1 MASKSK
7 SIDSEIIDMKKIN
20 FIILFIMLGYNLKA
34 QNYTEVLGRPTDVS
48 ITMSI
53 LFDKSVNVYWEY
65 GLVSGSYTSNTPV
78 YTAVADSAIEVVFN
92 DLTANTKYFY
102 RTKYKL
108 IGTNIY
114 FNGAEH
120 YFQTQRKLGS
130 TFSFVVE
137 ADPHLDSNCDPAAYK
152 LTLQHMLSKKPDFI
166 IDLGDNAMS
175 DKLPVIDKKSIV
187 DRTLLFRNYFNELT
201 HSAPLFVT
209 LGNHEGELGWL
220 PNTNESSLPTMAAL
234 IRKTYFPNPFPNQ
247 FYSGNM
253 VSEPM
258 VGIRE
263 NYYAWEWGDAL
274 FVVIDPYMYTKSKPE
289 WGWSLGLE
297 QYNWLKKTLS
307 NSKAKFKFLFSH
319 QLVGGTGT
327 DGRGGSEFVHL
338 YEMGARNTDSSF
350 GFSSNRPGWDKPIH
364 YLLYE
369 NKASIYFHGHDHLFA
384 KQDKDGIVY
393 QEVPQPSAKN
403 LTTITGTAYGYMNG
417 VLMPNRGYLYI
428 TVSPDKAQVEYIKT
442 YLPSE
447 ENATRKNGETAYSYS
462 IVPSLVTGINEIIS
476 NDFIKV
482 FPNPVANKIFIQGGN
497 NIQNFEI
504 KILNIMGDI
513 VLLGKKKEI
522 DVSFLSNGVYFLNYQ
537 TENYIVSKKIIIQH

>member
-1 MASKSK
+1 
-7 SIDSEIIDMKKIN
+7 MKKVIV
-20 FIILFIMLGYNLKA
+20 LFFCVLCYNSKA
-34 QNYTEVLGRPTDVS
+34 QNYTEVLGRPTDTT

-65 GLVSGSYTSNTPV
+65 GISSGSYTLNTPI
-78 YTAVADSAIEVVFN
+78 YTTIADTPIEVVFN
-92 DLTANTKYFY
+92 NLIANTKYYY

-108 IGTNIY
+108 VGTSMYI
-114 FNGAEH
+114 NGAEH
-120 YFQTQRKLGS
+120 FFQTQRKPGS

-137 ADPHLDSNCDPAAYK
+137 ADPHLDSNCTPEAYK
-152 LTLQHMLSKKPDFI
+152 ITLQHMLSKKPDFI

-201 HSAPLFVT
+201 HSVPLYVT
-209 LGNHEGELGWL
+209 LGNHEGESGWL
-220 PNTNESSLPTMAAL
+220 PNINENSLPTMAAL

-247 FYSGNM
+247 FYSGNS
-253 VSEPM
+253 VPEPM

-274 FVVIDPYMYTKSKPE
+274 FIVIDPYMYTKSKPE

-297 QYNWLKKTLS
+297 QYNWLKKTLT
-307 NSKAKFKFLFSH
+307 NSKAKYKFLFSH

-338 YEMGARNTDSSF
+338 YEMGGRNTDSTY
-350 GFSSNRPGWDKPIH
+350 GFAANRPGWDKPVH
-364 YLLYE
+364 YLLYD

-403 LTTITGTAYGYMNG
+403 LTTVTGTAYGYVNG
-417 VLMPNRGYLYI
+417 ILMPNRGYLYV
-428 TVSPDKAQVEYIKT
+428 TVSPDKAQVDYVKT
-442 YLPSE
+442 YLPTE
-447 ENATRKNGETAYSYS
+447 ENAIRKNGDIAYTYS
-462 IVPSLVTGINEIIS
+462 IVPSTVTGINEIIS
-476 NDFIKV
+476 NDFIKIY
-482 FPNPVANKIFIQGGN
+482 PNPASNKIIVQSSDN
-497 NIQNFEI
+497 LPNFQI
-504 KILNIMGDI
+504 RVLDIMGNI
-513 VLLGKKKEI
+513 ILVTKNKEI
-522 DVSFLSNGVYFLNYQ
+522 DVSGLKNGVYFLNFE
-537 TENYIVSKKIIIQH
+537 TEQYISSKKIIVQH

>member
-1 MASKSK
+1 MNKLLL
-7 SIDSEIIDMKKIN
+7 IIFTLSSYIA
-20 FIILFIMLGYNLKA
+20 KA
-34 QNYTEVLGRPTDVS
+34 QNYTEVLGRPTDTD
-48 ITMSI
+48 ITMNI
-53 LFDKSVNVYWEY
+53 LFDKAVNVYWEY
-65 GLVSGSYTSNTPV
+65 GLSSNIYTFATPIYNT
-78 YTAVADSAIEVVFN
+78 VADTPMEVVFN
-92 DLTANTKYFY
+92 NLISNTKYFY

-108 IGTNIY
+108 MGSNIY
-114 FNGAEH
+114 INGAEH
-120 YFQTQRKLGS
+120 YFQTQRKSGS

-137 ADPHLDSNCDPAAYK
+137 ADPHLDSNCDPESYK

-175 DKLPVIDKKSIV
+175 DKLPVIDKKSII
-187 DRTLLFRNYFNELT
+187 DRTILFRSYFNELT
-201 HSAPLFVT
+201 HSVPLYVT
-209 LGNHEGELGWL
+209 LGNHEGESGWL
-220 PNTNESSLPTMAAL
+220 TNTNESSLPTMAAL

-247 FYSGNM
+247 FYTGNS
-253 VSEPM
+253 VPEPM

-307 NSKAKFKFLFSH
+307 NSKAKYKFLFSH

-327 DGRGGSEFVHL
+327 DGRGGAEFAHL
-338 YEMGARNTDSSF
+338 YEMGGRNTDSTY
-350 GFSSNRPGWDKPIH
+350 GFATNRPGWDKPIH
-364 YLLYE
+364 YLLFE

-403 LTTITGTAYGYMNG
+403 LATITGTAYGYVNG

-428 TVSPDKAQVEYIKT
+428 TVSPNKAQVDYIRT
-442 YLPSE
+442 YLPTE
-447 ENATRKNGETAYSYS
+447 ENGTRKNGDIAYSYS

-482 FPNPVANKIFIQGGN
+482 YPNPASNKIIVQGGN
-497 NIQNFEI
+497 NIQEYQI
-504 KILNIMGDI
+504 KLLNLMGEI
-513 VLLGKKKEI
+513 VLLTTKKEI
-522 DVSFLSNGVYFLNYQ
+522 DVSSLPSGIYFLNFE
-537 TENYIVSKKIIIQH
+537 TENYISSKKIVIQH

>member
-1 MASKSK
+1 
-7 SIDSEIIDMKKIN
+7 MKKI
-20 FIILFIMLGYNLKA
+20 FSILLIFANYHSIA
-34 QNYTEVLGRPTDVS
+34 QNYTEVLGRPTDTS
-48 ITMSI
+48 ITMNI

-65 GLVSGSYTSNTPV
+65 GLTTGSYTMNTPI
-78 YTAVADSAIEVVFN
+78 YTTIADTPIEINFSNLV
-92 DLTANTKYFY
+92 ANTKYFY
-102 RTKYKL
+102 RTRYKL
-108 IGTNIY
+108 TNASNYVTGT
-114 FNGAEH
+114 EH
-120 YFQTQRKLGS
+120 YFQTQRKSGS

-137 ADPHLDSNCDPAAYK
+137 ADPHLDSNCDSNAYR

-166 IDLGDNAMS
+166 VDLGDNAMS
-175 DKLPVIDKKSIV
+175 DKLPVIDKKSII

-201 HSAPLFVT
+201 HSVPLYVT

-220 PNTNESSLPTMAAL
+220 PNTNENSLPTMAAL

-247 FYSGNM
+247 FYSGNT

-289 WGWSLGLE
+289 WGWTLGLE

-338 YEMGARNTDSSF
+338 YEMGGRNTDSTF
-350 GFSSNRPGWDKPIH
+350 GFNSNRPGWDKPIH

-403 LTTITGTAYGYMNG
+403 LTTITGTAYGYVNG
-417 VLMPNRGYLYI
+417 ILMPNRGYLYI
-428 TVSPDKAQVEYIKT
+428 TVSPNKAQVDYVKT

-447 ENATRKNGETAYSYS
+447 ENATRKNGDIAYTYS
-462 IVPSLVTGINEIIS
+462 IVPSLVTGINEVIS
-476 NDFIKV
+476 NDFIKI
-482 FPNPVANKIFIQGGN
+482 FPNPATNKIIVQGGD
-497 NIQNFEI
+497 NIQRFEI
-504 KILNIMGDI
+504 KLLNIMGEMLI
-513 VLLGKKKEI
+513 ITKKKEI
-522 DVSFLSNGVYFLNYQ
+522 DVSTLPNGVYFLNFE
-537 TENYIVSKKIIIQH
+537 TENYISSKKVIIQH

>member
-1 MASKSK
+1 MRR
-7 SIDSEIIDMKKIN
+7 
-20 FIILFIMLGYNLKA
+20 ILIVLFVSAFYLSNA
-34 QNYTEVLGRPTDVS
+34 QNYTEVLGRPTDTS

-65 GLVSGSYTSNTPV
+65 GTSSASYSLSTPIFSTIADTPIEINFSN
-78 YTAVADSAIEVVFN
+78 
-92 DLTANTKYFY
+92 LTANTKYFY

-108 IGTNIY
+108 NGSTNYIS
-114 FNGAEH
+114 GAEH
-120 YFQTQRKLGS
+120 SFQTQRKIGS
-130 TFSFVVE
+130 TFSFVIE
-137 ADPHLDSNCDPAAYK
+137 ADPHLDSNCDSNAYR

-209 LGNHEGELGWL
+209 LGNHEGESGWL

-234 IRKTYFPNPFPNQ
+234 IRKTYFPNPYPNQ
-247 FYSGNM
+247 FYSGNS

-274 FVVIDPYMYTKSKPE
+274 FIVIDPYMYTKSKPE

-307 NSKAKFKFLFSH
+307 GSKAKYKFLFSH

-338 YEMGARNTDSSF
+338 YEMGGRNTDSTY
-350 GFSSNRPGWDKPIH
+350 GFAANRPGWDKPVH
-364 YLLYE
+364 YLLFE

-384 KQDKDGIVY
+384 KQEKDGIVY

-403 LTTITGTAYGYMNG
+403 FTTITGTAYGYVNG
-417 VLMPNRGYLYI
+417 VLMPNRGYIYV
-428 TVSPDKAQVEYIKT
+428 TVSPDKAQVDYIKT

-447 ENATRKNGETAYSYS
+447 ENASRKNGDIAYTYS

-482 FPNPVANKIFIQGGN
+482 YPNPASNRIIIEGKPE
-497 NIQNFEI
+497 IQNFQI
-504 KILNIMGDI
+504 KVLNIMGESILVTKNRNIDI
-513 VLLGKKKEI
+513 
-522 DVSFLSNGVYFLNYQ
+522 STLSNGVYFVNFE
-537 TENYIVSKKIIIQH
+537 TEQFISSKKIIVQH

>member
-1 MASKSK
+1 MKRYLISL
-7 SIDSEIIDMKKIN
+7 SILLCHFSN
-20 FIILFIMLGYNLKA
+20 A
-34 QNYTEVLGRPTDVS
+34 QNYTEVLGRPTDTS

-53 LFDKSVNVYWEY
+53 LFDNAVNVYWEY
-65 GLVSGSYTSNTPV
+65 GTASGIYNTITPIYTTIADTP
-78 YTAVADSAIEVVFN
+78 IEVPFSN
-92 DLTANTKYFY
+92 LTANTKYFY

-108 IGTNIY
+108 IGSGNYI
-114 FNGAEH
+114 NGAEH
-120 YFQTQRKLGS
+120 YFQTQRKTGS
-130 TFSFVVE
+130 SFSFVVE
-137 ADPHLDSNCDPAAYK
+137 ADPHLDSNCDANAYR

-175 DKLPVIDKKSIV
+175 DKLPVIDKKSII

-220 PNTNESSLPTMAAL
+220 PNTNENSLPTMAAL
-234 IRKTYFPNPFPNQ
+234 IRKTYFPNPYPNT
-247 FYSGNM
+247 FYSGNS

-297 QYNWLKKTLS
+297 QYNWLKRTLS
-307 NSKAKFKFLFSH
+307 NSKAKYKFLFSH

-338 YEMGARNTDSSF
+338 YEMGGKNTDSTF
-350 GFSSNRPGWDKPIH
+350 GFAANRPGWDKPIH
-364 YLLYE
+364 YLLFE

-384 KQDKDGIVY
+384 KQEKDGIVY

-403 LTTITGTAYGYMNG
+403 LTTITGTAYGYVNG
-417 VLMPNRGYLYI
+417 ILMPNRGYLHI
-428 TVSPDKAQVEYIKT
+428 TVGPDKAQVDYVKT

-447 ENATRKNGETAYSYS
+447 ENTNRKNGDIAYSYS
-462 IVPSLVTGINEIIS
+462 IVPSLVTGVNEIIS

-482 FPNPVANKIFIQGGN
+482 YPNPASTKIFIQGKTP
-497 NIQNFEI
+497 IQNFQI
-504 KILNIMGDI
+504 KVLNIMGEAVIITKD
-513 VLLGKKKEI
+513 KEI
-522 DVSFLSNGVYFLNYQ
+522 DISSLSNGVYFVNFETDQ
-537 TENYIVSKKIIIQH
+537 FIASKKIIVQH

>member
-1 MASKSK
+1 
-7 SIDSEIIDMKKIN
+7 MKKI
-20 FIILFIMLGYNLKA
+20 FSILLLLSNYHTIA
-34 QNYTEVLGRPTDVS
+34 QNYTEVLGRPTDTS
-48 ITMSI
+48 ITMNI
-53 LFDKSVNVYWEY
+53 LFDKSVNAYWEY
-65 GLVSGSYTSNTPV
+65 GLTTGSYTMNTPI
-78 YTAVADSAIEVVFN
+78 YTTIADTPIEINFSN
-92 DLTANTKYFY
+92 LIANTKYFY
-102 RTKYKL
+102 RTRYKL
-108 IGTNIY
+108 TNASNY
-114 FNGAEH
+114 VTGAEH
-120 YFQTQRKLGS
+120 YFQTQRKSGS

-137 ADPHLDSNCDPAAYK
+137 ADPHLDSNCDSNAYR

-166 IDLGDNAMS
+166 VDLGDNAMS
-175 DKLPVIDKKSIV
+175 DKLPVIDKKSII

-201 HSAPLFVT
+201 HSVPLYVT

-247 FYSGNM
+247 FYSGNT

-289 WGWSLGLE
+289 WGWTLGLE
-297 QYNWLKKTLS
+297 QYNWLKKTLT

-338 YEMGARNTDSSF
+338 YEMGGRNTDSTF
-350 GFSSNRPGWDKPIH
+350 GFNSNRPGWDKPIH

-403 LTTITGTAYGYMNG
+403 LTTITGTAYGYVNG
-417 VLMPNRGYLYI
+417 ILMPNRGYLYI
-428 TVSPDKAQVEYIKT
+428 TVSPNKAQVDYVKT

-447 ENATRKNGETAYSYS
+447 ENATRKNGEIAYTYS
-462 IVPSLVTGINEIIS
+462 IVPSLVTGINEVIS
-476 NDFIKV
+476 NDFIKI
-482 FPNPVANKIFIQGGN
+482 FPNPATNKIIVQGGD
-497 NIQNFEI
+497 NIQQFEI
-504 KILNIMGDI
+504 KILNIMGEMLI
-513 VLLGKKKEI
+513 ISKKKEI
-522 DVSFLSNGVYFLNYQ
+522 DISTLPNGVYFLNFE
-537 TENYIVSKKIIIQH
+537 TENYISSKKVIVQH